1 MAFLIDDILLFPL
14 KFPVWIGKKIEEAA
28 YQELIDESKVR
39 EELLAL
45 QMRLE
50 MGEIT
55 DEEYEKEETT
65 LMERLEAIRKLKEQ
79 REGDTGN

>member
-1 MAFLIDDILLFPL
+1 MAFLIDDILFLPL

-28 YQELIDESKVR
+28 YRELTDESKIR

-55 DEEYEKEETT
+55 DEEYEKEEAK
-65 LMERLEAIRKLKEQ
+65 LMERLEAIKKLKEQ
-79 REGDTGN
+79 RR